1 MRMKQKSN
9 ENQVAWYLS
18 LCVLL
23 GGIIA
28 TYVELGSGGQ
38 VFLGREKI
46 LTVADSKKMAT
57 ILSQPAKLEKMLL
70 TTVAK
75 NPQDTHA
82 WMWLARLYTQQKKWT
97 LAEDCAHK
105 AFDKSQS
112 SASFLLWLHILSQ
125 YDVDK
130 IAGLQDKIRAFA
142 QKYPEHASYWR
153 QFLST
158 S

>member
-1 MRMKQKSN
+1 MRVSN
-9 ENQVAWYLS
+9 KASDNHLLWYLS
-18 LCVLL
+18 LGVLL
-23 GGIIA
+23 GGIIV
-28 TYVELGSGGQ
+28 TYVGLGAGDQ

-70 TTVAK
+70 TTVTK
-75 NPQDTHA
+75 NPQDTHG

-97 LAEDCAHK
+97 LAEDCAHR
-105 AFDKSQS
+105 AFDQSQS
-112 SASFLLWLHILSQ
+112 AASFLLWLHILSQ
-125 YDVDK
+125 YDIDK

-142 QKYPEHASYWR
+142 QKYPEHTSYWR